1 MTKAQRKVAART
13 DVLMKASAFE
23 MRSVEHSQI
32 VMGAVD
38 RNEHRSRM
46 RLDNAADELLKAVRA
61 WRLTAYRKSAG
72 RCSNG

>member
-1 MTKAQRKVAART
+1 MAELAVLVASDEYQR
-13 DVLMKASAFE
+13 E
-23 MRSVEHSQI
+23 SVEHAQI

-38 RNEHRSRM
+38 RNEHRSRT

-61 WRLTAYRKSAG
+61 WRLTASRKSAG